1 MLPAASTA
9 IVAIDFSM
17 DAVAIHLHMWHW
29 FSLTLN
35 EHWFGVLYA
44 NFSAWFIVL
53 CSSSALRWWMHPL
66 TGQPECHGLLAALGA
81 LLGSVLILVLL
92 DELGLQDDAHGGI
105 VWVPIVVVITGAL
118 TVVGWGIRVWG
129 ARAPRP
135 PVEALLSAL
144 APMIVPFYFHV
155 SFLIMLFVATM
166 AADRPGLVGI
176 SLAMLAVSFVLPSAL
191 LWHILPVRS
200 TSSSQQLV
208 SNDTVRVKEV
218 TSPPRGGKSD
228 ECRP

>member
-9 IVAIDFSM
+9 IAAIDFSM
-17 DAVAIHLHMWHW
+17 DAVAIHLHLWHW
-29 FSLTLN
+29 FSLILN

-105 VWVPIVVVITGAL
+105 VWVP
-118 TVVGWGIRVWG
+118 
-129 ARAPRP
+129 
-135 PVEALLSAL
+135 
-144 APMIVPFYFHV
+144 FYFHV

-200 TSSSQQLV
+200 TSSPQQLV